1 VAAAPLDAQAA
12 AAADLGG
19 VVHRTGAELWRS
31 TSRADPMLRV
41 DGRWLQARGDAD
53 VWGGGDG
60 LHLERGVVD
69 LLGSPEPLG
78 PLRFTT
84 TAHIERLNSSPFL
97 ARTIGTIEAAAS
109 LRLGNGGGWF
119 GVAEE
124 RVREIDSVS
133 ARPLLRAGL
142 WQRFGMMTLSV
153 TSESHSARLGGRP
166 PTVHYRSN
174 LPDSTLDSLTGVW
187 IQHQPQVLTSYDS
200 GSPPRAYLWSD
211 VQARIGWSAGR
222 VSLDARMG
230 IQPKIDATPRSVWAR
245 GTAIVSLAPRL
256 SFVAGAG
263 VQPAAVWLGTPSSR
277 FLSFG
282 LRVAPVSL
290 VHPAPPPF
298 VRPSA
303 ASFAIRRVD
312 GDSAGTSYV
321 VSVRVADARAVEISG
336 DFDGWHPLALRENRP
351 DVWET
356 TLVLLPGTHRINLRV
371 NGDRW
376 VAPPGLPSTDDDFNG
391 AVGLIVVH

>member
-1 VAAAPLDAQAA
+1 
-12 AAADLGG
+12 
-19 VVHRTGAELWRS
+19 
-31 TSRADPMLRV
+31 M
-41 DGRWLQARGDAD
+41 
-53 VWGGGDG
+53 
-60 LHLERGVVD
+60 
-69 LLGSPEPLG
+69 
-78 PLRFTT
+78 
-84 TAHIERLNSSPFL
+84 
-97 ARTIGTIEAAAS
+97 
-109 LRLGNGGGWF
+109 
-119 GVAEE
+119 
-124 RVREIDSVS
+124 
-133 ARPLLRAGL
+133 
-142 WQRFGMMTLSV
+142 
-153 TSESHSARLGGRP
+153 
-166 PTVHYRSN
+166 
-174 LPDSTLDSLTGVW
+174 
-187 IQHQPQVLTSYDS
+187 
-200 GSPPRAYLWSD
+200 
-211 VQARIGWSAGR
+211 
-222 VSLDARMG
+222 
-230 IQPKIDATPRSVWAR
+230 QPKIDATPRSVWAR

-290 VHPAPPPF
+290 VHPAAPPL

>member
-1 VAAAPLDAQAA
+1 
-12 AAADLGG
+12 
-19 VVHRTGAELWRS
+19 
-31 TSRADPMLRV
+31 
-41 DGRWLQARGDAD
+41 
-53 VWGGGDG
+53 
-60 LHLERGVVD
+60 
-69 LLGSPEPLG
+69 
-78 PLRFTT
+78 
-84 TAHIERLNSSPFL
+84 
-97 ARTIGTIEAAAS
+97 
-109 LRLGNGGGWF
+109 
-119 GVAEE
+119 
-124 RVREIDSVS
+124 
-133 ARPLLRAGL
+133 
-142 WQRFGMMTLSV
+142 
-153 TSESHSARLGGRP
+153 
-166 PTVHYRSN
+166 
-174 LPDSTLDSLTGVW
+174 
-187 IQHQPQVLTSYDS
+187 
-200 GSPPRAYLWSD
+200 
-211 VQARIGWSAGR
+211 
-222 VSLDARMG
+222 MG

-336 DFDGWHPLALRENRP
+336 DFDGWHPLALREIRP